1 MPCSLFGHW
10 PPEGVH
16 PRTYLPLASNSTTGG
31 ADLQQRCVT
40 GLPSFHSSASKVPG
54 RCTIQTCP
62 LRSSTA
68 TPATW
73 PSTSWTPFSSGSACG
88 QAGSTLKAGWA
99 FAFRHASASATTSVL
114 MGPSSGPG
122 CYLLAGRLG
131 AARSSVEPSL
141 ACPVAPPL
149 GVCMDEPPAAEDLPP
164 SVLLQP
170 ESARANEAMMM
181 SASFMSHEKQ
191 AARPL

>member
-1 MPCSLFGHW
+1 MHDPDMPVAIIDRDARDLAEHDLHPVFFRQRLG
-10 PPEGVH
+10 PRGIDFEDRLGV
-16 PRTYLPLASNSTTGG
+16 R
-31 ADLQQRCVT
+31 V
-40 GLPSFHSSASKVPG
+40 
-54 RCTIQTCP
+54 
-62 LRSSTA
+62 
-68 TPATW
+68 
-73 PSTSWTPFSSGSACG
+73 
-88 QAGSTLKAGWA
+88 KAGE
-99 FAFRHASASATTSVL
+99 RQCYDERSHGASF
-114 MGPSSGPG
+114 GPG

-164 SVLLQP
+164 SVLWQP
-170 ESARANEAMMM
+170 ESARANEPMRM

>member
-1 MPCSLFGHW
+1 MHDPDMPVAIIDRDARDLAEHELHAVFFRQRLRPCGIDFESGLGVRVKARERRCSKCGCYERSH
-10 PPEGVH
+10 
-16 PRTYLPLASNSTTGG
+16 G
-31 ADLQQRCVT
+31 A
-40 GLPSFHSSASKVPG
+40 
-54 RCTIQTCP
+54 
-62 LRSSTA
+62 
-68 TPATW
+68 
-73 PSTSWTPFSSGSACG
+73 
-88 QAGSTLKAGWA
+88 
-99 FAFRHASASATTSVL
+99 
-114 MGPSSGPG
+114 SSGPG

-181 SASFMSHEKQ
+181 SASVMSHEKQ